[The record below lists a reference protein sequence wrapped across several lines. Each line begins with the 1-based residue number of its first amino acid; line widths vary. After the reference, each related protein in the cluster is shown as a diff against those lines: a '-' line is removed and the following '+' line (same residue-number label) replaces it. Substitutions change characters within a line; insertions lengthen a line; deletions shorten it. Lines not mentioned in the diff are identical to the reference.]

1 MNGRELQCAYVALIT
16 YAYIVEH
23 RDVPEF
29 TEDGL
34 LEVAAE
40 LIDDA
45 VEKTMSFLSV
55 MDVDALE
62 LIHMPD
68 GFADW
73 FLEDE

>member
-16 YAYIVEH
+16 YEYIVEH
-23 RDVPEF
+23 GEPPEF
-29 TEDGL
+29 NEDGL

-45 VEKTMSFLSV
+45 VEKTMSILSV

-68 GFADW
+68 GFANW
-73 FLEDE
+73 FPEDE